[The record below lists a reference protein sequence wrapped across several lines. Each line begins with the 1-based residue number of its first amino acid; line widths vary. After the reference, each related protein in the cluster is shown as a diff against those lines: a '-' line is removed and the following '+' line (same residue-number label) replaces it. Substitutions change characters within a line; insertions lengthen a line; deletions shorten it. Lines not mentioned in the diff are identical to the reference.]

1 MSRCINGFA
10 ALHRWLTRKGRAKTS
25 VAIVRA
31 GVDRRLRS
39 RKESPGFQGRV
50 YPGPGCA
57 GSQESCQHTNATGA
71 LRSSSSSSFF
81 SSSPPSNRYPLNN
94 SLSFACPFRRFLHR
108 VRRTCLMTIRY
119 VACISNFPSDPSGPG
134 KILKRESN
142 CCCYS
147 RRSKSLGSPAYLCRP
162 RSYISNVN
170 VVHLYDVKF

>member
-1 MSRCINGFA
+1 MP
-10 ALHRWLTRKGRAKTS
+10 ALIGVFVLVKRAPDSKGEF
-25 VAIVRA
+25 I
-31 GVDRRLRS
+31 
-39 RKESPGFQGRV
+39 PGRV
-50 YPGPGCA
+50 APVRKNHASILMQRG
-57 GSQESCQHTNATGA
+57 H